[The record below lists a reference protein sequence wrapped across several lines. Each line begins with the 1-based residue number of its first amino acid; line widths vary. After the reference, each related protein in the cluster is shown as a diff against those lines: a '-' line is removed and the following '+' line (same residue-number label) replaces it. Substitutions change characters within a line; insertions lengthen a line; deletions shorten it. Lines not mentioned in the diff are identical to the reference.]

1 MTTLVQDIQA
11 VLNPVLAGG
20 SWYAVNTQ
28 ENGAATTFPFA
39 TFIKTASSTNNTLGG
54 PSNLQNTHVQVDV
67 FSDTVSGLE
76 TAAQAVSAAMQGASF
91 TNLMLSSQD
100 YYESEVRFFRRSFTF
115 SIWSTN

>member
-1 MTTLVQDIQA
+1 MTTLIQDIQA
-11 VLNPVLAGG
+11 VLDPLLAGG

-28 ENGAATTFPFA
+28 ENGAATVFPFA
-39 TFIKTASSTNNTLGG
+39 VFIETASSTNNTLSG
-54 PSNLQNTHVQVDV
+54 PSDLQNTRVQVDL

-76 TAAQAVSAAMQGASF
+76 TAAQAVEAAMRAAPF
-91 TNLMLSSQD
+91 TNLKLSSQD